1 MATKKEHVTWIANN
15 GKSCTSELE
24 ALTVDFDT
32 AVYLAGLDASDPDCT
47 VSRNPALTSDVLAAI
62 DALHEYAHRE
72 DKTKAPVYR
81 AKGVAVWGPPGD
93 CPR

>member
-62 DALHEYAHRE
+62 DALHEYAHRL
-72 DKTKAPVYR
+72 DAGRVVNAQGKTIAFVR
-81 AKGVAVWGPPGD
+81 AKGGVA
-93 CPR
+93 